1 MWPKIGTCISSSIL
15 PRLNGC
21 QEYIGS
27 VESVSLNATYASVLI
42 DGRVYLHQIERGDG
56 RTTIFPRKEDEKTI
70 TCASI
75 VGNFL
80 IYAHSNG
87 RLQYYSLVDGQE
99 VNEYKHANGIR
110 KCFPNHEGTR
120 VALIDTA
127 GTAWLYNPIND
138 DCIQILD
145 FPLTADRVL
154 WDSSDATIF
163 VACDQFNLHT
173 FVYSQIEVGGS
184 GRSIRYSNS
193 PRILQGLWG
202 MPRNPCAFL
211 RVWR

>member
-1 MWPKIGTCISSSIL
+1 M
-15 PRLNGC
+15 
-21 QEYIGS
+21 
-27 VESVSLNATYASVLI
+27 LI

-56 RTTIFPRKEDEKTI
+56 KTTIFPRKEDDKSI

-87 RLQYYSLVDGQE
+87 RLQYYSLIDGQE

-120 VALIDTA
+120 VALIDTS

-138 DCIQILD
+138 DCIQIAD
-145 FPLTADRVL
+145 FPVTADRIL
-154 WDSSDATIF
+154 WDSSDSTIF

-173 FVYSQIEVGGS
+173 FVYSQVEVGGS
-184 GRSIRYSNS
+184 GVRCLGDVELGLQWELRIDPS
-193 PRILQGLWG
+193 PSPLQHGAWEITSC
-202 MPRNPCAFL
+202 R
-211 RVWR
+211 WI